1 MSGTSTYQQLR
12 AHLAFLRM
20 SAAAEALPGELD
32 HAIKAQLSHQDFL
45 ERLLATEV
53 AAVDERRRASLA
65 RFASLPSPFTL
76 ADFDFSAQPSVDKKT
91 IDELGTLRF
100 VEDATN
106 VLLIGPPG
114 VGKTMLA
121 VGLGH
126 AAVAAGMRTYY
137 TTAAD
142 LAARCHRAAMEG
154 RWATTMRFYA
164 GPRLLIIDEV
174 GYLPLP
180 AEAAAALFQ
189 VVSQRY
195 LKGSIALTTNLG
207 IASWGKVFN
216 DDPMVAG
223 AMLDRLL
230 HRSVVLNIDGD
241 SYRMRS
247 HRARAEA
254 SRRAVAGGSVTPTT
268 ATEGGSR

>member
-1 MSGTSTYQQLR
+1 MPLFVNTVTV
-12 AHLAFLRM
+12 
-20 SAAAEALPGELD
+20 PGESSFTL
-32 HAIKAQLSHQDFL
+32 IKSA
-45 ERLLATEV
+45 
-53 AAVDERRRASLA
+53 
-65 RFASLPSPFTL
+65 LPSPFTL
-76 ADFDFSAQPSVDKKT
+76 SDFDFSSQPSVDKKL
-91 IDELGTLRF
+91 IDDLATLRF
-100 VEDATN
+100 IEDATN

-126 AAVAAGMRTYY
+126 AAVAAGMRVHY

-142 LAARCHRAAMEG
+142 LAARCHRAAIEG
-154 RWATTMRFYA
+154 RWTATMRFYL

-180 AEAAAALFQ
+180 GEAAAALFQ

-216 DDPMVAG
+216 DDPMIAG

-254 SRRAVAGGSVTPTT
+254 TRRAVARPKTTPSQPGEEVIT
-268 ATEGGSR
+268 

>member
-1 MSGTSTYQQLR
+1 MSERSDYQRLR

-20 SAAAEALPGELD
+20 GAAAEALPALLD
-32 HAIKAQLSHQDFL
+32 EAIATKLTNQAFL
-45 ERLLATEV
+45 ERLLAIEV
-53 AAVDERRRASLA
+53 DAVDERRRASLA

-76 ADFDFSAQPSVDKKT
+76 ADFDFSAQPSVDPKL
-91 IDELGTLRF
+91 IAELGTLRF

-106 VLLIGPPG
+106 ILLIGPPG

-126 AAVAAGMRTYY
+126 AAVAAGMRVYY
-137 TTAAD
+137 TTAAE
-142 LAARCHRAAMEG
+142 LAARCHRAALEG

-164 GPRLLIIDEV
+164 GPRLLIVDEV
-174 GYLPLP
+174 GYLALP

-207 IASWGKVFN
+207 IASWGKIFN

-230 HRSVVLNIDGD
+230 HRSVVINIDGD

-254 SRRAVAGGSVTPTT
+254 TRRAVAGS
-268 ATEGGSR
+268 

>member
-1 MSGTSTYQQLR
+1 MTERSDYQKLR

-20 SAAAEALPGELD
+20 GAAAEALPGLLD
-32 HAIKAQLSHQDFL
+32 EAISTKCSTQAFL
-45 ERLLATEV
+45 EKLLSVEV
-53 AAVDERRRASLA
+53 DAVEERRRVTLE

-76 ADFDFSAQPSVDKKT
+76 ADFDFTAQPSVDEKLVR
-91 IDELGTLRF
+91 ELGTLRF
-100 VEDATN
+100 LEDATN
-106 VLLIGPPG
+106 VLFIGLPG

-121 VGLGH
+121 VALGH
-126 AAVAAGMRTYY
+126 AAVTAGMRVHY

-142 LAARCHRAAMEG
+142 LAARCHRAALEG

-164 GPRLLIIDEV
+164 NPRLLIIDEV

-180 AEAAAALFQ
+180 QEAAAALFQ

-195 LKGSIALTTNLG
+195 LKGSICLTTNLG
-207 IASWGKVFN
+207 IASWGRVLG
-216 DDPMVAG
+216 DDQMVAG
-223 AMLDRLL
+223 ALLDRLL
-230 HRSVVLNIDGD
+230 HRSVVINIEGD

-254 SRRAVAGGSVTPTT
+254 TRRAAAGS
-268 ATEGGSR
+268 

>member
-1 MSGTSTYQQLR
+1 MSSVEQ
-12 AHLAFLRM
+12 
-20 SAAAEALPGELD
+20 
-32 HAIKAQLSHQDFL
+32 
-45 ERLLATEV
+45 
-53 AAVDERRRASLA
+53 RRRASLA

-76 ADFDFSAQPSVDKKT
+76 ADFDFSAQPSVDKKL
-91 IDELGTLRF
+91 IDELATLRF

-126 AAVAAGMRTYY
+126 AALAAGMRTYY

-142 LAARCHRAAMEG
+142 LAARCHRAALEG
-154 RWATTMRFYA
+154 RWANTMRFYM
-164 GPRLLIIDEV
+164 GPSLLIIDEV

-180 AEAAAALFQ
+180 GRGGRRA
-189 VVSQRY
+189 VPGCSRRY

-216 DDPMVAG
+216 DDPMIAA

-230 HRSVVLNIDGD
+230 HRSVVMNIDGD

-254 SRRAVAGGSVTPTT
+254 LAGALADLSQPVPGPDEEVTT
-268 ATEGGSR
+268 

>member
-1 MSGTSTYQQLR
+1 MTGASEYQKLR

-20 SAAAEALPGELD
+20 TAAAEALPAILD
-32 HAIKAQLSHQDFL
+32 EAIGAKLTNQAFL
-45 ERLLATEV
+45 ERLLAVEV
-53 AAVDERRRASLA
+53 DAVEIRRKAALA

-76 ADFDFSAQPSVDKKT
+76 ADFDFSAQPSVDPKL
-91 IDELGTLRF
+91 IAELATLRF

-106 VLLIGPPG
+106 ILLIGPPG

-126 AAVAAGMRTYY
+126 AAVAAGMRVYY
-137 TTAAD
+137 TTAAE
-142 LAARCHRAAMEG
+142 LAARCHKAALEG

-164 GPRLLIIDEV
+164 GPALLIVDEV

-180 AEAAAALFQ
+180 AEAASALFQ

-207 IASWGKVFN
+207 IASWGKIFN
-216 DDPMVAG
+216 GDPMVAG

-230 HRSVVLNIDGD
+230 HRSVVINIDGD

-254 SRRAVAGGSVTPTT
+254 TRKALGRP
-268 ATEGGSR
+268 

>member
-1 MSGTSTYQQLR
+1 MTEASEYQKLR

-20 SAAAEALPGELD
+20 TAAAEALP
-32 HAIKAQLSHQDFL
+32 AILAEAITEKLTNQAFL
-45 ERLLATEV
+45 ERLLAVEV
-53 AAVDERRRASLA
+53 DAVDERRKAALA

-76 ADFDFSAQPSVDKKT
+76 ADFDFSAQSSVDPKLIT
-91 IDELGTLRF
+91 ELATLRF

-106 VLLIGPPG
+106 ILLIGPPG

-126 AAVAAGMRTYY
+126 AALAAGMRVYY
-137 TTAAD
+137 TTAAE
-142 LAARCHRAAMEG
+142 LAARCQKAALEG

-164 GPRLLIIDEV
+164 GPSLLIIDEV

-207 IASWGKVFN
+207 IASWGKIFN
-216 DDPMVAG
+216 GDPMVAA

-230 HRSVVLNIDGD
+230 HRSVVINIDGD

-254 SRRAVAGGSVTPTT
+254 TRKAVAGS
-268 ATEGGSR
+268 